1 MGRMVKGRAFRVKF
15 TCFLL
20 RERRPHKFS
29 LNRRGCPSSYVESR
43 MEEYGLIIGAA
54 LLILVS
60 LCAWALGAKANAGV
74 QRFRSEHHES
84 FSRRANR

>member
-1 MGRMVKGRAFRVKF
+1 M
-15 TCFLL
+15 
-20 RERRPHKFS
+20 
-29 LNRRGCPSSYVESR
+29 NRTGAASTYVQSR

-84 FSRRANR
+84 FSRRTTR

>member
-1 MGRMVKGRAFRVKF
+1 
-15 TCFLL
+15 
-20 RERRPHKFS
+20 
-29 LNRRGCPSSYVESR
+29 

-84 FSRRANR
+84 FSRRTTR